1 MITSEVFFGNI
12 HQICLRSDY
21 SRIRPL
27 KDGRLFP
34 LEIYC
39 QGDPCRSGF
48 RAVTAVRPAK

>member
-1 MITSEVFFGNI
+1 MITSEVFAG
-12 HQICLRSDY
+12 HTRDY
-21 SRIRPL
+21 DRIRPL

>member
-1 MITSEVFFGNI
+1 MITSEVIAENI
-12 HQICLRSDY
+12 HQIYLRSDY

-34 LEIYC
+34 LEIYR